1 MQLLDRF
8 EQRRRLDRLDQIA
21 VHPRLQAA
29 FAITHHRMRGQRDDG
44 NISPRSL
51 FPVSNCRGGFDPVHS
66 GHLHVHED
74 EIEALTFERLQRGGP
89 VVHGGD
95 CVTLFL
101 EHVLGESAVYRI
113 VLDQQ
118 DMQRRL
124 DSLRAPRRLRCPPSS
139 AASRYAG
146 HGADGIQKFRL
157 LDRLGEAGQHLA
169 VEAVSFFLASQ
180 RRTEHDHT
188 LDPEARVLPYLRG
201 EFIAVH
207 VRQSVIQKHDSE
219 RRLCP
224 LRLCQDFRHRFAA
237 LGFVRLDVP
246 SFQRVHEDAAA
257 DRMVFHHQSPQL
269 LEIDRPLFA
278 LRHGLKAEAYREV
291 KNASLARLAF
301 DPDLSVHHFHQT
313 LRDRQPQS
321 RAPVDARRR
330 GIALQKRR
338 EDSDLFFLV
347 DADSGVAHGEIT
359 VHLATVA
366 RLGLNAH
373 HHFAALGELDCI
385 AHQVEYDLAQP
396 HRVAEQRIGGVGPD
410 FIGEL
415 EALSVGPERQRFH
428 GVAQGLAQGERD
440 GLDLQPPRL
449 DLREIQNIVDD
460 RQEGGARGLYEI
472 EVLALLRRQS
482 RLQSELGPPD
492 DGIHRSPDFV
502 THVSQKLRLRQVRG
516 LGRPLRLVQL
526 LLALLAHLDFLP
538 QQVVRGDETRSA
550 LPYLGF
556 KALVDLRQF
565 PFRDFALVDLRLELR
580 ALAVQ
585 IDEHRHLRLQD
596 VDIYRLQNVVHR
608 PDFVPS
614 EDRLSVFENSSE
626 ENDGGVTGTLELADQ
641 RGGFETV
648 HFGHANVE
656 QNEREVGFEN
666 LSQCLLPRPGR

>member
-74 EIEALTFERLQRGGP
+74 KIEALTFERLQRGGP

-118 DMQRRL
+118 DVQRRL

-146 HGADGIQKFRL
+146 RGADGIQKFRL

-180 RRTEHDHT
+180 RRTEHDHR

-257 DRMVFHHQSPQL
+257 DRVVFHHQSPQL

-278 LRHGLKAEAYREV
+278 LRHDLQAEAYREV

-321 RAPVDARRR
+321 RAPVDARR
-330 GIALQKRR
+330 
-338 EDSDLFFLV
+338 
-347 DADSGVAHGEIT
+347 
-359 VHLATVA
+359 
-366 RLGLNAH
+366 
-373 HHFAALGELDCI
+373 
-385 AHQVEYDLAQP
+385 
-396 HRVAEQRIGGVGPD
+396 
-410 FIGEL
+410 
-415 EALSVGPERQRFH
+415 H

-482 RLQSELGPPD
+482 RLQSELGHPD

-516 LGRPLRLVQL
+516 LGRPLRLVQIL
-526 LLALLAHLDFLP
+526 LGLLAHLDFLP

-666 LSQCLLPRPGR
+666 LSQCLLPRPG